1 MGISNG
7 FRETITPREYELHQW
22 EVDMFEKQAAHAVQ
36 LKELDIQAAKLEA
49 KISSWFKVPLYLLML
64 PVRVLLVIPLCI
76 YAARKHEVPEA
87 LWALFR

>member
-1 MGISNG
+1 MLNSN
-7 FRETITPREYELHQW
+7 RLENITPREYEEHQW
-22 EVDMFEKQAAHAVQ
+22 EVDMFDKQAAHAIKM
-36 LKELDIQAAKLEA
+36 KELDIQASKLEA

-76 YAARKHEVPEA
+76 YAAKKEAVPEA